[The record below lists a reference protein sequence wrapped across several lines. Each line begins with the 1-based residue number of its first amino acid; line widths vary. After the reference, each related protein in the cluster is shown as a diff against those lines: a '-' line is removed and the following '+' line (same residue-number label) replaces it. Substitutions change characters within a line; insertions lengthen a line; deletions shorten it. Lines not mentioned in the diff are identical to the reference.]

1 MISIGVLATTDIRA
15 GVVEANRLAGA
26 PRVYPEPGAPA
37 GTLQKMHAEQVLECI
52 REQVEALAGGNPV
65 GTVGVG
71 FPGIIRNGVVEDSP
85 NLAQMKGYPLAE
97 ALRAALA
104 AVGIPASVRV
114 LNSADALAAG
124 LAATRG
130 RLGDLIRVWYLGEGV
145 GFGRYPQQ
153 DVPWEGG
160 HMVVSLDP
168 KERYCGCGGRGHLEG
183 IVGSRSIRLRFL
195 DLEPE
200 EVFAAAADGDARA
213 AEFVRLWHRALA
225 AGCAT
230 SVHLEGPGRFFLAG
244 PNAPHVNTGLLGVFM
259 HEMISMTP
267 LQGSFVEVVATGH
280 EIALIGA
287 AVHAA
292 ASIPL
297 Q

>member
-1 MISIGVLATTDIRA
+1 MMNIGVLATTDIRA
-15 GVVEANRLAGA
+15 GIVEENRLTGP
-26 PRVYPEPGAPA
+26 PRIYPDPGARA
-37 GTLQKMHAEQVLECI
+37 GSLQEMHAEQVVECI
-52 REQVEALAGGNPV
+52 RSEVEALAAGHPV
-65 GTVGVG
+65 AAVGVG
-71 FPGIIRNGVVEDSP
+71 FPGIIHNGVIEDSP

-97 ALRAALA
+97 ALHAALA
-104 AVGIPASVRV
+104 AASIPATVRV
-114 LNSADALAAG
+114 LNSADAIAAG

-130 RLGDLIRVWYLGEGV
+130 RLGDLVRVWYLGEGV

-153 DVPWEGG
+153 DEPWEGG

-200 EVFAAAADGDARA
+200 EVFAAAADGDARTT
-213 AEFVRLWHRALA
+213 EFVRMWHQALA

-244 PNAPHVNTGLLGVFM
+244 PNAQHVNTQLLAVFM
-259 HEMISMTP
+259 HEMVKMTP

-292 ASIPL
+292 R
-297 Q
+297 